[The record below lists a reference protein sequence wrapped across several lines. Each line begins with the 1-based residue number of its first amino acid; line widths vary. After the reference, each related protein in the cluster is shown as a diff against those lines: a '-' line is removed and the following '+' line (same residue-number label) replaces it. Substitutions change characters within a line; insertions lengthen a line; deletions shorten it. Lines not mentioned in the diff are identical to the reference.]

1 MTTPTGETLIYDA
14 VEAIYN
20 VVELS
25 DIHIDELLS
34 DLSLTRPLSDVVWVL
49 DPRLPAITMSALATK
64 LRCEPS
70 TATFLID
77 RLVEKGLVERGSDA
91 KDRRK
96 TTVALTPAGVAL
108 RERQVIAM
116 MTGSPLAKLAPDE
129 LRTLVELLEKALAGS
144 PKKYRM

>member
-1 MTTPTGETLIYDA
+1 MTTPTGETLMYDA

-34 DLSLTRPLSDVVWVL
+34 DLRLTRPLSDVVWVL
-49 DPRLPAITMSALATK
+49 DPLLPAITMSALAQK

-77 RLVEKGLVERGSDA
+77 KLVEKGLVQRGSDA

-96 TTVALTPAGVAL
+96 TTVALTPTGISV
-108 RERQVIAM
+108 RERQVLAM
-116 MTGSPLAKLAPDE
+116 MTGSPLAKLTPDE